1 MPVLWIAASVLLQSG
16 VYGFVSGTLGSGDSL
31 ALSCAGFAAAAVLF
45 NAVLLVRR
53 LRGAGR
59 GPQAATRP
67 RATGLLLAMNVVTAV
82 TFLSF
87 YASLTWVP
95 ATLATGVETAVGPMV
110 LVLLGLAGR
119 GRRAS
124 RQGWFA
130 AGGLVL
136 LGIALARRF
145 TEGGAFGPGLVAG
158 LGLVL
163 VAGVGAPVLALVSAE
178 LGRRGVDPVY
188 VTAHRF
194 HLTYLAGGVLLLAV
208 GGAGGEGTGR
218 LPGLLLTGVL
228 AVTLPLF
235 WLQTGLQR
243 TDPMVAMV
251 LLTTLPG
258 ITYLAECA
266 FHGSFDAVSLAL
278 ICALVVVALWYVR
291 VSAKAAPAPDQDP
304 AQASGGS
311 EASWASSS
319 SVASPSSLS
328 APSSPSPTS
337 SPSPASS
344 SSPVSSE
351 TFRA

>member
-59 GPQAATRP
+59 GPQAATGP

-136 LGIALARRF
+136 LGIALAWRF

-163 VAGVGAPVLALVSAE
+163 VAGIGAPVLALVSAE

-194 HLTYLAGGVLLLAV
+194 HLTYLTGGVLLLAV
-208 GGAGGEGTGR
+208 GGPGGDGTGR
-218 LPGLLLTGVL
+218 LSGLLLTGVL

-266 FHGSFDAVSLAL
+266 FHGSFDAVSSAL
-278 ICALVVVALWYVR
+278 ICTLVVVALWYVR
-291 VSAKAAPAPDQDP
+291 VSAKAAPAPDP

-311 EASWASSS
+311 VASGASSS
-319 SVASPSSLS
+319 SVAS
-328 APSSPSPTS
+328 PSSPSPTS

>member
-1 MPVLWIAASVLLQSG
+1 MLWIAASVLLQAG
-16 VYGFVSGTLGSGDSL
+16 VYGFVSGTLDSGDGL

-59 GPQAATRP
+59 SRGITPGP
-67 RATGLLLAMNVVTAV
+67 RATGLLLTMNVVTAV
-82 TFLSF
+82 TFLGF

-95 ATLATGVETAVGPMV
+95 ATLATGVETAVGPTV
-110 LVLLGLAGR
+110 LALLGLTGH

-136 LGIALARRF
+136 LGIVIAWRF
-145 TEGGAFGPGLVAG
+145 TGDGAFGPGAVVG
-158 LGLVL
+158 LGLAL

-208 GGAGGEGTGR
+208 GGPGGEGTGQ
-218 LPGLLLTGVL
+218 LSGLLLTGVL

-235 WLQTGLQR
+235 WLQMGLQR

-266 FHGSFDAVSLAL
+266 FHGPFDVVSFAL

-291 VSAKAAPAPDQDP
+291 VSVK
-304 AQASGGS
+304 
-311 EASWASSS
+311 
-319 SVASPSSLS
+319 ASPATDPGRVPEDPEEPGASV
-328 APSSPSPTS
+328 SPVAPTS
-337 SPSPASS
+337 SPSLT
-344 SSPVSSE
+344 SSE
-351 TFRA
+351 TFKA